1 MPHTT
6 ITRVELIAD
15 SAPAPSITRV
25 LDNNDQNGCG

>member
-15 SAPAPSITRV
+15 SAPAVSITRG
-25 LDNNDQNGCG
+25 LGNNDQKGCG